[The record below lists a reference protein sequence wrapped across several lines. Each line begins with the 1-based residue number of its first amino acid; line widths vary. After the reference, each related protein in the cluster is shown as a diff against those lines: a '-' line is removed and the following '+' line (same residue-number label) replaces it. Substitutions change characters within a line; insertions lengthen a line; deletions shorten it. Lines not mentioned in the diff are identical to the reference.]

1 MKILIINDDPAMT
14 DLLLMMLASTKAVI
28 KCANSGSEGLSLLQD
43 YTPDIVLIDLML
55 PETDTWKVT
64 SEIRKTSSIPILVMS
79 VIDNPVLVARAL
91 DKGADDFLIK
101 PVPMEVLIAH
111 INNLTRRKQI
121 NTAPALVSTAFQTVY
136 K

>member
-14 DLLLMMLASTKAVI
+14 DLLLMMLAPIKAVI
-28 KCANSGSEGLSLLQD
+28 KCANSGNEGLETLQE
-43 YTPDIVLIDLML
+43 YTPDIVLIDLMV

-64 SEIRKTSSIPILVMS
+64 SEIRKTSSIPILILS
-79 VIDNPVLVARAL
+79 VIDNPILVARAL

-111 INNLTRRKQI
+111 INNLTRRRQI
-121 NTAPALVSTAFQTVY
+121 SKPGAQISTAFQTVY

>member
-1 MKILIINDDPAMT
+1 MT
-14 DLLLMMLASTKAVI
+14 DLLLMMLASTKALI
-28 KCANSGSEGLSLLQD
+28 KCTSSGNEGLEILKG
-43 YTPDIVLIDLML
+43 YTPDIVLIDLMM
-55 PETDTWKVT
+55 PETDTWKIT
-64 SEIRKTSSIPILVMS
+64 SEIRKTSTIPILVMS
-79 VIDNPVLVARAL
+79 VIDNPILVARAL

-121 NTAPALVSTAFQTVY
+121 SKPPAQIAASFQSVY